1 MLLSLVIMQHPQ
13 APVHRIFSPTK
24 FPGLPGKT
32 PHTTNRGHF
41 AVTYFYWDRL
51 IGVFENITKQQ
62 QTLKILNIMKTKIL
76 SFVTIA
82 AIVLGISNTTFAATK
97 NDSAAKN
104 NEVST
109 VLTNVSKI
117 SKIEIHG
124 NVELYVTDGS
134 ADQVKVY
141 NRYYAESAM
150 VQNQNGV
157 LRISSYS
164 AKKLVVWVSAYDLR
178 SITAYDNAEVRSFGK
193 LAPVGMEITL
203 HNNSYANLD
212 MNGYSANI
220 IVNDRAKADLTGN
233 VTDCS
238 LKCSKSS
245 SVNSTNFVADNMNRT
260 DSDPAKKNIE
270 QEFVGL

>member
-1 MLLSLVIMQHPQ
+1 MPFVCLWHPPAAILQ
-13 APVHRIFSPTK
+13 IFSPTK

-32 PHTTNRGHF
+32 PPTTNRGHF

-62 QTLKILNIMKTKIL
+62 QTLKILNIMKTQIL

-82 AIVLGISNTTFAATK
+82 AIVLGISNTTLAATK

-193 LAPVGMEITL
+193 LAPIGMDITL
-203 HNNSYANLD
+203 YNNAYAKLD

-233 VTDCS
+233 VADCN

-260 DSDPAKKNIE
+260 DAEKAKKNIE